1 MERDVSSISKIDGII
16 LEKKY
21 KDKSKTGI
29 VMMILASICFALMAV
44 MVKFLSDFPLMEII
58 FFRSVP
64 SVLIIPLIL
73 KNKKISFWGNNKPLL
88 LLRGLISFIVII
100 AYFYTITVMNLT
112 DALSIKQLSPLF
124 IILLASIFLR
134 EKVSFKQA
142 AIFILALLGVL
153 LIIKPGFSL
162 NIYPAIIG
170 LIGAIFTAVA
180 HIAVRRLRLFDHP
193 LVIVNYLGYTIG
205 LLSFVVLLW
214 QGNFCVPDVLSL
226 FVLLLMGLVGLGAQ
240 LALTKAYQMAAPK
253 LVSLYLY
260 LQIIFGALLGVLF
273 FKEIPDL
280 FSIFGASLIIV
291 SGYLNY
297 KLKIE

>member
-1 MERDVSSISKIDGII
+1 LERDVNSISKIDGII
-16 LEKKY
+16 IEKKC

-64 SVLIIPLIL
+64 IVLIIPLIL

-112 DALSIKQLSPLF
+112 DALTIKQLSPLF

-134 EKVSFKQA
+134 EKVSFKQI
-142 AIFILALLGVL
+142 AIFILALLGAL

-170 LIGAIFTAVA
+170 LIGAIFTAGA

-205 LLSFVVLLW
+205 LLSFIVLLW
-214 QGNFCVPDVLSL
+214 QGNFCVPNVLNL
-226 FVLLLMGLVGLGAQ
+226 FVLLLMGLAGLGAQ
-240 LALTKAYQMAAPK
+240 LALTKAYQMAPTK

-260 LQIIFGALLGVLF
+260 LQIIFGALLGVFF

-280 FSIFGASLIIV
+280 FSIFGASLIII

-297 KLKIE
+297 KVKIE

>member
-1 MERDVSSISKIDGII
+1 MERDVNSISKIDGII
-16 LEKKY
+16 IEKKC

-64 SVLIIPLIL
+64 IVLIIPLIL

-100 AYFYTITVMNLT
+100 AYFYTIKVMILT
-112 DALSIKQLSPLF
+112 DALTIKQLSPLF

-134 EKVSFKQA
+134 EKVSFKQI
-142 AIFILALLGVL
+142 AIFILALLGAL

-170 LIGAIFTAVA
+170 LIGAIFTAGA

-205 LLSFVVLLW
+205 LLSFIVLLW
-214 QGNFCVPDVLSL
+214 QGNFCVPNVLNL
-226 FVLLLMGLVGLGAQ
+226 FVLLLMGLAGLGAQ
-240 LALTKAYQMAAPK
+240 LALTKAYQMAPTK

-260 LQIIFGALLGVLF
+260 LQIIFGALLGVFF

-280 FSIFGASLIIV
+280 FTILGASLIII

-297 KLKIE
+297 KVKIE